1 MTWEEWEE
9 KYQPMSNQIVSAP
22 IDGYMFET
30 YGDELEYVTSKCI
43 DHAYHLWTVIDNG
56 DKLYL
61 SMGFHVVNRLG
72 YILTEV
78 PWTEEQLKEWQDILI
93 D

>member
-1 MTWEEWEE
+1 MTYEQWEE
-9 KYQPMSNQIVSAP
+9 KYKPITNQIVSAP

-30 YGDELEYVTSKCI
+30 YGEEFEYVQEQST
-43 DHAYHLWTVIDNG
+43 YRLWTVVEG
-56 DKLYL
+56 EEHMWL

-78 PWTEEQLKEWQDILI
+78 PWTDEEFKQWEDIKL
-93 D
+93 